1 MKTRY
6 SMGSCLVVGMLCAVS
21 PWWGHF
27 FPTSAAGDD
36 RLSWQAERVTVGAIR
51 WDAWFSDPHNP
62 YVKNLSAHKWHH
74 RLPFYAEIISDS
86 EVRIQNDVQEVV
98 DREIA
103 YARQGGIDYWAFL
116 YYQPTVRKDGFDH
129 DAMNRARRLFLS
141 SKHKNDIHFCLIVYP
156 NHGGMLADAHDP
168 DDEIIHEW
176 MDMMREPNYQTV
188 VGGRPLLYVMFW
200 SLTASQTFGSVEK
213 GRDWMDA
220 LRTRA
225 IRAGVKNPY
234 LVALSLRPEE
244 GARALTETGLDAIS
258 SYTAWGGPD
267 YAGIRAAHLKH
278 WDGLKATGKKVIPN
292 LSAGWG
298 GPRDGLGDARQP
310 KSGELAAHLRDA
322 LDWIQANPDAAEA
335 KTTLWYAWN
344 EMDEGGWLV
353 PDKCLGTAKLDE
365 IRAVLDE
372 RSRP

>member
-141 SKHKNDIHFCLIVYP
+141 SLDRNWFGCD
-156 NHGGMLADAHDP
+156 
-168 DDEIIHEW
+168 
-176 MDMMREPNYQTV
+176 Q
-188 VGGRPLLYVMFW
+188 LLHR
-200 SLTASQTFGSVEK
+200 LG
-213 GRDWMDA
+213 
-220 LRTRA
+220 
-225 IRAGVKNPY
+225 RAG
-234 LVALSLRPEE
+234 LCRH
-244 GARALTETGLDAIS
+244 T
-258 SYTAWGGPD
+258 
-267 YAGIRAAHLKH
+267 
-278 WDGLKATGKKVIPN
+278 
-292 LSAGWG
+292 
-298 GPRDGLGDARQP
+298 
-310 KSGELAAHLRDA
+310 
-322 LDWIQANPDAAEA
+322 
-335 KTTLWYAWN
+335 
-344 EMDEGGWLV
+344 
-353 PDKCLGTAKLDE
+353 
-365 IRAVLDE
+365 
-372 RSRP
+372 SRPPEALGWPEGYREESDSEPERRLGRAP